1 MKVTNERL
9 SNEGN
14 KWKTK

>member
-1 MKVTNERL
+1 MKLTDERL

>member
-1 MKVTNERL
+1 MKLTNERL